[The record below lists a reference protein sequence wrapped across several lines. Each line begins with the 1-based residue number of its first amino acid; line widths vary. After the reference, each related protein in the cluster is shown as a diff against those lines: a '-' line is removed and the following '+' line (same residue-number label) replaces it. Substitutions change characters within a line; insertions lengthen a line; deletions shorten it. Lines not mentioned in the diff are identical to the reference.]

1 MSDFELLHAQK
12 HPFIWVALG
21 DYQDVVAQAL
31 QRLEEEQAVSRMWRR
46 DPTLWSSDPSQGKEI
61 GHRLGWLHLH
71 ETMRGQLPALHSF
84 ASEAQAAGL
93 RRAVH
98 LGMGGSSL
106 APEVLREVLGVAPGY
121 LDLVVL
127 DSTDPAQ
134 IRRTA
139 NAGTLTETL
148 FIVASKSGTTAE
160 TSNLYTYF
168 NDLVR
173 SYLGKDTAARHFCV
187 ITDPGT
193 ALEVLACDEQLPLF
207 SNPADIGGRFSALSL
222 FGLLPA
228 ALLGL
233 DLTRLLDQAQVMATA
248 CAPERPIAQNPG
260 AQLGA
265 VLGAMAGLPGQPRD
279 KLTLLSS
286 SELASFGVWVE
297 QLVAESTGKGG
308 VGILPVVGE
317 SLPLAK
323 YGNDRVFVYL
333 RLEGSGN
340 QANDALVS
348 ELAAQGQ
355 PCVVLP
361 IRERYDLAGQFF
373 LWEFATAT
381 AGALLGI
388 NPFDQPNVETAKIQ
402 ARVSLARYE
411 ESHMLEVGEPALA
424 HNPLRF
430 YGPDYA
436 AATPVAYLDAFLSG
450 ARQGDYLAMMAYIDR
465 KPDYEAV
472 LQVIRQRLGERLSL
486 ATTLGF
492 GPRFLHSIGQLY
504 KGGAN
509 NGLFILLVQDEPDD
523 LAIPGRSYSFG
534 VLKRAQAL
542 GDLAALQSAGR
553 RIICINLGSDVDA
566 GLRALSQA
574 I

>member
-1 MSDFELLHAQK
+1 MSDLERLRTQQ
-12 HPFIWVALG
+12 HPFIWLALG
-21 DYQDVVAQAL
+21 DYQGVVAQTL
-31 QRLEEEQAVSRMWRR
+31 QLLEDERAVNRIWRR
-46 DPTLWSSDPSQGKEI
+46 DPTLWSNDPAQGKEI

-71 ETMRGQLPALHSF
+71 ETMRGQLPALRAF
-84 ASEAQAAGL
+84 ATEAQAAGL

-106 APEVLREVLGVAPGY
+106 APEVLREVLGVTPGY

-139 NAGTLTETL
+139 NSGTLTETL

-160 TSNLYTYF
+160 TSNLYVYF
-168 NDLVR
+168 SDLVL
-173 SYLGKDTAARHFCV
+173 SYLGKDAAARHFCV

-193 ALEVLACDEQLPLF
+193 ALEVLACDEQLPFF
-207 SNPADIGGRFSALSL
+207 SNQADIGGRFSALSL

-265 VLGAMAGLPGQPRD
+265 VLGALAGLPGQPRD
-279 KLTLLSS
+279 KLTLLTS

-297 QLVAESTGKGG
+297 QLVAESTGKEG

-317 SLPLAK
+317 SLPVAK

-333 RLEGSGN
+333 RLEGSDN
-340 QANDALVS
+340 HANDTLVS
-348 ELAAQGQ
+348 ELAELGQ

-361 IRERYDLAGQFF
+361 VSERYDLAGQFF
-373 LWEFATAT
+373 LWEFATAVV
-381 AGALLGI
+381 GALLGI
-388 NPFDQPNVETAKIQ
+388 NPFDQPNVEIAKTQ
-402 ARVSLARYE
+402 ARASLARYE
-411 ESHMLEVGEPALA
+411 ESHTLEVGAPALA
-424 HNPLRF
+424 HNPLSF
-430 YGPDYA
+430 YGPDF
-436 AATPVAYLDAFLSG
+436 AATTPTAYLDAFLRG
-450 ARQGDYLAMMAYIDR
+450 ALQGDYLALMAYIDR
-465 KPDYEAV
+465 RPDYEAA
-472 LQVIRQRLGERLSL
+472 LQAIRQRLGERLSL

-492 GPRFLHSIGQLY
+492 GPRFLHSTGQLH

-534 VLKRAQAL
+534 VLKHAQAL

-553 RIICINLGSDVDA
+553 RIICINLGSDVGA
-566 GLRALSQA
+566 GLRALTLA